1 MLDSLRRF
9 KASIF
14 KTLGHPLRVGIVEY
28 LQYGEQTAR
37 RLADKLECDETALAP
52 HLDALVKKALVVAR
66 PAGGQTVY
74 AIRDQAFVK
83 VLETMREYYFSH
95 LSEAMRMLKE
105 EEDEQRK
112 S

>member
-14 KTLGHPLRVGIVEY
+14 KALDHPLRVGIVEY
-28 LQYGEQTAR
+28 LQYGEQSAR
-37 RLADKLECDETALAP
+37 RLAEKLGCDEPTLAP

-83 VLETMREYYFSH
+83 VLETVREYYFSH
-95 LSEAMRMLKE
+95 LSEAMRILKE
-105 EEDEQRK
+105 EDDDHRK
-112 S
+112 